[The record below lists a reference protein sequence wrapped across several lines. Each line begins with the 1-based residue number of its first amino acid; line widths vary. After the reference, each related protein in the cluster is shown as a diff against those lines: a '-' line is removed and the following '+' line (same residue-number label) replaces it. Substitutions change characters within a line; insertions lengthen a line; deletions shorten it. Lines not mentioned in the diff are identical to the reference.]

1 VTRPPADHALQAY
14 EVFASFY
21 DSFTAGHRND
31 EWTAMV
37 LDAARA
43 AGLRGKRLLDVA
55 CGTGES
61 FVAMLERGFEVTA
74 CDVSPAMAAI
84 AASKAG
90 DRATVSVQ
98 DMRELPRLGEF
109 DLVWCL
115 GDSLNYM
122 RDVGELE
129 AALRGM
135 RRNLAPDGI
144 VAFDVNTL
152 ATFRRVYSSILV
164 VPGERDVIVLHG
176 HGRPDLEPGGT
187 ASVWIDHLTARD
199 TDPTSSGSTGGDG
212 WERARSVHHH
222 RHHPAAEIERAL
234 AAAGLETVAR
244 WGSSKRGLHDFV
256 DERSQIKTVY
266 TARHAR
272 LTGGKGGD

>member
-1 VTRPPADHALQAY
+1 MTRPPADHALRAY
-14 EVFASFY
+14 ETFAAFY
-21 DSFTAGHRND
+21 DTFTAGHRND

-43 AGLRGKRLLDVA
+43 AGLRGDRLLDVG

-61 FVAMLERGFEVTA
+61 FMAMLERGFRVAA
-74 CDVSPAMAAI
+74 CDVSPAMAAV
-84 AASKAG
+84 AAAKAG
-90 DRATVSVQ
+90 DRASVSVH
-98 DMRELPRLGEF
+98 DMRDLPRLGEF

-122 RDVGELE
+122 RDGAELE
-129 AALRGM
+129 AALAGM

-164 VPGERDVIVLHG
+164 VPGSRDVIVLDG
-176 HGRPDLEPGGT
+176 HGSADLAPGGSAT
-187 ASVWIDHLTARD
+187 VWIDHLSAGS

-212 WERARSVHHH
+212 WRRVRSVHHH

-234 AAAGLETVAR
+234 GAAGLETVAR
-244 WGSSKRGLHDFV
+244 WGSSERGLHDFV

-272 LTGGKGGD
+272 A

>member
-1 VTRPPADHALQAY
+1 MTRPPADHALLAY
-14 EVFASFY
+14 EAFAPFY

-43 AGLRGKRLLDVA
+43 AGLDGHRLLDVA

-61 FVAMLERGFEVTA
+61 FMAMLERGFDVCA

-84 AASKAG
+84 AAAKAG
-90 DRATVSVQ
+90 DRATVCVC

-122 RDVGELE
+122 RDAGELE

-144 VAFDVNTL
+144 LAFDVNTL

-164 VPGERDVIVLHG
+164 VPGEREVIVLDG
-176 HGRPDLEPGGT
+176 HGRPDLDPGGT
-187 ASVWIDHLTARD
+187 ACVWIDHLSARD
-199 TDPTSSGSTGGDG
+199 GDR

-222 RHHPAAEIERAL
+222 KHHPAADIGRAI

-272 LTGGKGGD
+272 ARPEGRR

>member
-1 VTRPPADHALQAY
+1 MMRPPADHALQAY

-21 DSFTAGHRND
+21 DSFTADHHND

-37 LDAARA
+37 LDAVRA
-43 AGLRGKRLLDVA
+43 AGLRGNRLLDVA

-61 FVAMLERGFEVTA
+61 FVAMLARGFDVSA
-74 CDVSPAMAAI
+74 CDISPAMAAI
-84 AASKAG
+84 AAAKAG
-90 DRATVSVQ
+90 GRASVSVC

-122 RDVGELE
+122 RDAEELQ
-129 AALRGM
+129 AALSGM
-135 RRNLAPDGI
+135 RRNLAPGGV

-152 ATFRRVYSSILV
+152 ATFRRVYSSVFV
-164 VPGERDVIVLHG
+164 VPGERDVIVLDG
-176 HGRPDLEPGGT
+176 HGSADLDPGGS
-187 ASVWIDHLTARD
+187 ASVWIDRLSARD
-199 TDPTSSGSTGGDG
+199 EGR
-212 WERARSVHHH
+212 WERRRSVHHH
-222 RHHPAAEIERAL
+222 KHHPAAEIERAL

-244 WGSSKRGLHDFV
+244 WGSSTRGLHDFV

-272 LTGGKGGD
+272 A

>member
-1 VTRPPADHALQAY
+1 VKRPPADHALQAY
-14 EVFASFY
+14 DVFASFY

-37 LDAARA
+37 LDAART
-43 AGLRGKRLLDVA
+43 AGLNGKRLLDVA

-74 CDVSPAMAAI
+74 CDISPAMAAI
-84 AASKAG
+84 AAGKAG
-90 DRATVSVQ
+90 DRAAVSVH

-122 RDVGELE
+122 RDAGELE
-129 AALRGM
+129 AALAGM
-135 RRNLAPDGI
+135 RRNLAADGI
-144 VAFDVNTL
+144 LAFDVNTL
-152 ATFRRVYSSILV
+152 ATFRHVYSAILV
-164 VPGERDVIVLHG
+164 VPGTEDVIVLEG
-176 HGRPDLEPGGT
+176 HGSPELEPGGT
-187 ASVWIDHLTARD
+187 ASVWIDHLTA
-199 TDPTSSGSTGGDG
+199 GGCDG

-234 AAAGLETVAR
+234 AAAGLEPVAR

-256 DERSQIKTVY
+256 DERTQIKTVY

-272 LTGGKGGD
+272 A

>member
-1 VTRPPADHALQAY
+1 MTRPPPDHALRAY

-43 AGLRGKRLLDVA
+43 AGLRGDRLLDVG

-61 FVAMLERGFEVTA
+61 FMAMLERGFRVTA

-84 AASKAG
+84 AAAKAG
-90 DRATVSVQ
+90 ERATVSVH
-98 DMRELPRLGEF
+98 DMRELPRLGDF

-122 RDVGELE
+122 RDAGELE
-129 AALRGM
+129 AALCGM
-135 RRNLAPDGI
+135 RRNLAPGG
-144 VAFDVNTL
+144 VLAFDVNTL

-164 VPGERDVIVLHG
+164 VPGDHDVIVLDG
-176 HGRPDLEPGGT
+176 HGSAGLEPGGSAT
-187 ASVWIDHLTARD
+187 VWIDHLTAD
-199 TDPTSSGSTGGDG
+199 GGNG
-212 WERARSVHHH
+212 WRRARSVHHH

-244 WGSSKRGLHDFV
+244 WGSSKQGLHDFV

-272 LTGGKGGD
+272 A

>member
-1 VTRPPADHALQAY
+1 MTRPPADHALQAY

-21 DSFTAGHRND
+21 DSFTAGNRNA

-43 AGLRGKRLLDVA
+43 AGLRGNRLLDVA

-61 FVAMLERGFEVTA
+61 FVPMLRRGFEVTA
-74 CDVSPAMAAI
+74 CDISPGMVRI
-84 AASKAG
+84 ASDKACG
-90 DRATVSVQ
+90 DATVCVS

-122 RDVGELE
+122 RDSGELE
-129 AALRGM
+129 AALTGM

-144 VAFDVNTL
+144 LAFDVNTL

-164 VPGERDVIVLHG
+164 VPGDDDVILLDG
-176 HGRPDLEPGGT
+176 HGSADLAPGGS
-187 ASVWIDHLTARD
+187 ASVWIDHLSARD
-199 TDPTSSGSTGGDG
+199 GG
-212 WERARSVHHH
+212 WRRARSVHHH
-222 RHHPAAEIERAL
+222 KHHTAAEIERAI
-234 AAAGLETVAR
+234 AAAGLEAVAR
-244 WGSSKRGLHDFV
+244 WGSRLGALDATV
-256 DERSQIKTVY
+256 DEDRHIKTVY

-272 LTGGKGGD
+272 S